1 MSKNR
6 RRRSRGRHSSVRNIP
21 LRTHWLLLT
30 TLVLTLSAAL
40 LLQGYTQHLFDSTP
54 DGAPRERGSGTSVPA
69 GISSGGPVIEGAA
82 GRTAAPAA
90 RTLALTFDDGPDPVW
105 TPKILDVLRRNDV
118 PATFFTV
125 GTRVAENPDLAR
137 RIVDEGHQIG
147 LHSFT
152 HTDLGTAA
160 PRPPGGVPWNCAR
173 PSSSSLAPP
182 ASPRHCCARRTPPP
196 TRRSATPTGVPSSKP
211 GRRGT

>member
-6 RRRSRGRHSSVRNIP
+6 RRRPHGRHSTVRNVP
-21 LRTHWLLLT
+21 MRTHWLLLT

-54 DGAPRERGSGTSVPA
+54 DGAHREQGPGTSVPA
-69 GISSGGPVIEGAA
+69 EISSGGPVIEGEAA
-82 GRTAAPAA
+82 RTAAPAA
-90 RTLALTFDDGPDPVW
+90 RTIALTFDDGPDPVW
-105 TPKILDVLRRNDV
+105 TPKILDVLRRNAV

-147 LHSFT
+147 LH
-152 HTDLGTAA
+152 
-160 PRPPGGVPWNCAR
+160 
-173 PSSSSLAPP
+173 
-182 ASPRHCCARRTPPP
+182 
-196 TRRSATPTGVPSSKP
+196 
-211 GRRGT
+211 